1 MATGKK
7 RFLQRIRVPLG
18 FLFTFAFLYL
28 ADPNAGLLAGGS
40 IVSVVGPLVRGWAA
54 GHIRKNVEITV
65 SGPYA
70 HTRNPLYLGSLI
82 MCIGVCVG
90 AGVWWVGAVFVLLF
104 LSIYLPVMRVE
115 AEDLKQI
122 FPETFPEYEAHVP
135 LLLPRLSPWKRSDMR
150 FDGTLY
156 MKYRE
161 YRAAIGL
168 VLVWSF
174 LALKMFGVLDFR
186 L

>member
-28 ADPNAGLLAGGS
+28 AEPTATLLVIGAVISVLGLLIRA
-40 IVSVVGPLVRGWAA
+40 WAA

-65 SGPYA
+65 SGPYS

-82 MCIGVCVG
+82 MCIGVCIG
-90 AGVWWVGAVFVLLF
+90 AGIWWVAAIFIILF

-115 AEDLKQI
+115 AEDLRQI
-122 FPETFPEYEAHVP
+122 FPETFPEYEKNVP
-135 LLLPRLSPWKRSDMR
+135 LLFPRFSPWKKSEMG
-150 FDGTLY
+150 FDANLY

-161 YRAAIGL
+161 YRAALGL
-168 VLVWSF
+168 LLVWGV
-174 LALKMFGVLDFR
+174 LASKMFWFH
-186 L
+186 

>member
-1 MATGKK
+1 MATGRK

-28 ADPNAGLLAGGS
+28 AEPTAPLLIIGA
-40 IVSVVGPLVRGWAA
+40 IVSFLGLMIRGWAA

-70 HTRNPLYLGSLI
+70 FTRNPLYLGSLI
-82 MCIGVCVG
+82 MCLGVCVG
-90 AGVWWVGAVFVLLF
+90 AGIWWVGAVFVLLF

-122 FPETFPEYEAHVP
+122 FPETFPEYEANVP
-135 LLLPRLSPWKRSDMR
+135 LLFPRLSPWKRSDMG
-150 FDGTLY
+150 FDSSLY

-161 YRAAIGL
+161 YRAAVGL

-174 LALKMFGVLDFR
+174 LALKMFGALDF
-186 L
+186 